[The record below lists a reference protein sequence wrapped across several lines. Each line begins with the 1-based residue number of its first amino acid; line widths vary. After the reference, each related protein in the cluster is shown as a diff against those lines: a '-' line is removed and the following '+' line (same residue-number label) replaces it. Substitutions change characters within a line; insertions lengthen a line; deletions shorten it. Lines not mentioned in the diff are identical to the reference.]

1 MNNIFLRESMKTE
14 HTEANSPVDISQQ
27 TGDTIYNV
35 FRNFADPSFVMDRE
49 GRIIECNKSLAA
61 LFGLTV
67 EEVLNRNIYEIMTP
81 DMSSSRK
88 NPAEKVFTTGER
100 LFFEDEH
107 LGRHFRHSVYP
118 VTGENGEVDSIFIV
132 AQDITDLKKAESELK
147 LAEQTA
153 RNQKIFSDALIEA
166 VPGAFYLLDA
176 AGRFVAWNAYQ
187 RNVVAGKPDGEMP
200 FTLGIETIHPED
212 REYVQGHF
220 NRIFAS
226 GGEITMEARVLMKGG
241 PAFRWFQISGKRI
254 IIDDKPFIIGIG
266 IDIDVRKNADMTALS
281 KSEARF
287 RKLFDES
294 SIINLLLDPGTGKI
308 MDANRAA
315 ADFYGWSIGELRNS
329 CMNEI
334 NLLAEKESRVVFNKA
349 RSGEKKVF
357 RCRHRTADKTSRDV
371 EVHTNILDIDGLE
384 LLHLSLYDITERLL
398 AEEKLKKL
406 SIAIE
411 QGPNVVM
418 ITDPAGNIEYTN
430 PMFTRV
436 TGYTFEEVEGKNPRI
451 LQSGMTQ
458 EEVYERLWKT
468 IRSGTLWHGEFQNRK
483 KNGELYWENAFI
495 APLRNNIG
503 AITNFVSV
511 KEDITEKKKL
521 WTELVAAKEKAE
533 ESDQLKT
540 AFLANMSHEIR
551 TPMNGIMGLT
561 ELLKEP
567 DLSETEQQEYI
578 DLIQQSGERMMAL
591 INDLLDISLLDAKKT
606 TLNIAETSVNAILQK
621 LNAFF
626 LPQARMKMLD
636 LYLYAGLADEE
647 SIILT
652 DARKLEQIVTNLVQ
666 NALKFTSHGY
676 IDFGYRKTQGNL
688 EFYVADTG
696 IGISSEIKDRIFER
710 FMQADN
716 SLSRNQEG
724 AGLGLSIVKGF
735 VELLGGDIHVESNEK
750 RGSRF
755 IFTLPYKRPLH
766 ETARADA
773 IQANK

>member
-1 MNNIFLRESMKTE
+1 MERSGKIL
-14 HTEANSPVDISQQ
+14 
-27 TGDTIYNV
+27 
-35 FRNFADPSFVMDRE
+35 
-49 GRIIECNKSLAA
+49 ECNRSLAA
-61 LFGLTV
+61 LFGRTV
-67 EEVLNRNIYEIMTP
+67 EETLNVNMYEIMP
-81 DMSSSRK
+81 PEMGEVRK
-88 NPAEKVFTTGER
+88 VHAEKVFTTGER

-107 LGRHFRHSVYP
+107 LGRYFRHSVYP
-118 VTGENGEVDSIFIV
+118 VSGEDGNVYCIFIV
-132 AQDITDLKKAESELK
+132 AQDITDLKKAENELK
-147 LAEQTA
+147 MVEKTA
-153 RNQKIFSDALIEA
+153 KNRKIFSDALIEA
-166 VPGAFYLLDA
+166 IPGAFYMFDA
-176 AGRFVAWNAYQ
+176 LGLFVIWNDYE
-187 RNVVAGKPDGEMP
+187 RDVVVGKPDSEMP
-200 FTLGIETIHPED
+200 SSAAIDTIHPDD
-212 REYVQGHF
+212 RLLVEKLMATVL
-220 NRIFAS
+220 AD
-226 GGEITMEARVLMKGG
+226 GGEKTLEARVMIHGG
-241 PAFRWFQISGKRI
+241 PGFRWFQISGKRI
-254 IIDDKPFIIGIG
+254 IIDEIPFIIGIG
-266 IDIDVRKNADMTALS
+266 IDIDDRKNADITTLR
-281 KSEARF
+281 KSEERF
-287 RKLFDES
+287 RKLFDENS
-294 SIINLLLDPGTGKI
+294 LINLLLDPETGKI